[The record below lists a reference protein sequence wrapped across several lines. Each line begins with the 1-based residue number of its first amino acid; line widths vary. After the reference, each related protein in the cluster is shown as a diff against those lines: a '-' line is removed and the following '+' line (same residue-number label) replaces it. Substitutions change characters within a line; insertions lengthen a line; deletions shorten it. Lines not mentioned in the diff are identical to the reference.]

1 MRHGNKV
8 NHLGRKTGHLKAMLS
23 NMACSLLE
31 HKRITT
37 TLAKAKS
44 LRVFVEPILTKSKND
59 TTHSRRLVF
68 SHLQNKEIVT
78 ELFRDIALKIATRNG
93 GYTRIIRTG
102 FRLGDNAEMCIIEL
116 VDYND
121 IYTNEKAKKTT
132 RRSRRGGGA
141 TTPSVSGETD
151 VEDVVSDEV
160 VAEDTVVQDAIV
172 EDVVS
177 EEVVVEETVTEDTVT
192 EEVVFEEVVVEET
205 VVEDVVSEE
214 VVVEETVT
222 EDTVTE
228 EVVSE
233 EVVVEETVV
242 EEVVAEEVVVEEA
255 VVEEAVVEDT
265 VSAEVV
271 VEEAV
276 SEEPVIEETTPETP
290 AEDSTEEEK
299 KEEN

>member
-68 SHLQNKEIVT
+68 SHLQNKDVVT
-78 ELFRDIALKIATRNG
+78 ELFRDIALKIANRDG

-141 TTPSVSGETD
+141 TTSSVSGETD

-160 VAEDTVVQDAIV
+160 VAEDAIV
-172 EDVVS
+172 EDVV
-177 EEVVVEETVTEDTVT
+177 
-192 EEVVFEEVVVEET
+192 
-205 VVEDVVSEE
+205 
-214 VVVEETVT
+214 
-222 EDTVTE
+222 
-228 EVVSE
+228 
-233 EVVVEETVV
+233 
-242 EEVVAEEVVVEEA
+242 AEEA

-265 VSAEVV
+265 VTEEAVVEDTVTEEAVVEDTVTEEVV
-271 VEEAV
+271 VEDTVTEEAV

>member
-68 SHLQNKEIVT
+68 SHLQNKEVVT

-116 VDYND
+116 VDYNE

-151 VEDVVSDEV
+151 VEHVVSDEV
-160 VAEDTVVQDAIV
+160 VTEEIVVQDAIV

-177 EEVVVEETVTEDTVT
+177 EEE
-192 EEVVFEEVVVEET
+192 
-205 VVEDVVSEE
+205 VVSEE
-214 VVVEETVT
+214 VVVEDTVAEEAVVEETVA
-222 EDTVTE
+222 E
-228 EVVSE
+228 E
-233 EVVVEETVV
+233 VVEETVV
-242 EEVVAEEVVVEEA
+242 EEVVAEE
-255 VVEEAVVEDT
+255 AVVEDT
-265 VSAEVV
+265 VTEEVV
-271 VEEAV
+271 VGETV
-276 SEEPVIEETTPETP
+276 SEELVIEETTPETP

>member
-68 SHLQNKEIVT
+68 SHLQNKEVVT

-151 VEDVVSDEV
+151 VEDVVS
-160 VAEDTVVQDAIV
+160 
-172 EDVVS
+172 
-177 EEVVVEETVTEDTVT
+177 EEAVVEETVVEDTVS
-192 EEVVFEEVVVEET
+192 EEAVVEDTVSEEAVVEETVVEETVVEEVVVEET
-205 VVEDVVSEE
+205 VVED
-214 VVVEETVT
+214 
-222 EDTVTE
+222 TVTE
-228 EVVSE
+228 EVVA
-233 EVVVEETVV
+233 
-242 EEVVAEEVVVEEA
+242 EEVVAEEVVVEDT
-255 VVEEAVVEDT
+255 VTEEEVVVEDT
-265 VSAEVV
+265 VTEEPV
-271 VEEAV
+271 VEE
-276 SEEPVIEETTPETP
+276 PVVEETTPETP
-290 AEDSTEEEK
+290 TEDSTEEEK

>member
-68 SHLQNKEIVT
+68 SHLQNKEVVT

-177 EEVVVEETVTEDTVT
+177 EEVVVEETVTE
-192 EEVVFEEVVVEET
+192 EVVA
-205 VVEDVVSEE
+205 
-214 VVVEETVT
+214 
-222 EDTVTE
+222 E

-233 EVVVEETVV
+233 EAVVEDTIT

-255 VVEEAVVEDT
+255 VVEDTVTEEAVVEDT
-265 VSAEVV
+265 VTEEVVAEEVV

>member
-68 SHLQNKEIVT
+68 SHLQNKEVVT

-141 TTPSVSGETD
+141 TTPSLSGETD
-151 VEDVVSDEV
+151 
-160 VAEDTVVQDAIV
+160 V

-177 EEVVVEETVTEDTVT
+177 EEVVVEETVTEEVVAEEAVVEDTVT
-192 EEVVFEEVVVEET
+192 EEVV
-205 VVEDVVSEE
+205 SEE
-214 VVVEETVT
+214 VVA
-222 EDTVTE
+222 E

-242 EEVVAEEVVVEEA
+242 EEVVAEEAVAEEAVVEEVVTEEA
-255 VVEEAVVEDT
+255 VVEEAV
-265 VSAEVV
+265 
-271 VEEAV
+271 
-276 SEEPVIEETTPETP
+276 SEETVIEETTPETP

>member
-68 SHLQNKEIVT
+68 SHLQNKEVVT

-141 TTPSVSGETD
+141 TTSSVSGETD

-160 VAEDTVVQDAIV
+160 VAEDAIV
-172 EDVVS
+172 EDVVA
-177 EEVVVEETVTEDTVT
+177 EEA
-192 EEVVFEEVVVEET
+192 
-205 VVEDVVSEE
+205 
-214 VVVEETVT
+214 
-222 EDTVTE
+222 
-228 EVVSE
+228 
-233 EVVVEETVV
+233 VV
-242 EEVVAEEVVVEEA
+242 EEVVAEEVVA
-255 VVEEAVVEDT
+255 EEAVVEDT
-265 VSAEVV
+265 VTEEAVVEDTVTEEVV
-271 VEEAV
+271 VEDTVTEEVVVEDTVTEEAV

>member
-68 SHLQNKEIVT
+68 SHLQNKEVVT

-141 TTPSVSGETD
+141 TTSSVSGETD

-160 VAEDTVVQDAIV
+160 VAEDAIV
-172 EDVVS
+172 EDVVA
-177 EEVVVEETVTEDTVT
+177 EEAVVEEAI
-192 EEVVFEEVVVEET
+192 
-205 VVEDVVSEE
+205 
-214 VVVEETVT
+214 
-222 EDTVTE
+222 
-228 EVVSE
+228 
-233 EVVVEETVV
+233 V

-255 VVEEAVVEDT
+255 VVEDTVTEEVVVEDT
-265 VSAEVV
+265 VT
-271 VEEAV
+271 EEAV